1 MEGKKGFVLYTNKK
15 FLLEA
20 LTDEQ
25 AGILF
30 KHIYNYVNDKYTNEN
45 EDDIPDAVIKMAW
58 LSFKADL
65 KEDLAK
71 WKNICER
78 NRENGLKGGRP
89 KQNPK
94 NPLGNLETQKT
105 QDNPEKPKKADID
118 IDIESDI
125 EIDKED
131 ISNDISLLN
140 YSIDSP
146 EIKKNQSKNP
156 SYNIIFDTWNAEKP
170 LIHHHELT
178 PIREK
183 AMDKA
188 LKNFQTNQIVDAIKH
203 YAMVLRSHY
212 KFTYKW
218 DLETFLKQEN
228 AMPRFTD
235 EGGIWNSF
243 LEAVNENPLILA
255 LEDRTEDVPTETPD
269 CIKDFMDKIK

>member
-89 KQNPK
+89 KNPK
-94 NPLGNLETQKT
+94 KPLGNLETQKT

-118 IDIESDI
+118 II
-125 EIDKED
+125 
-131 ISNDISLLN
+131 
-140 YSIDSP
+140 
-146 EIKKNQSKNP
+146 
-156 SYNIIFDTWNAEKP
+156 T
-170 LIHHHELT
+170 
-178 PIREK
+178 
-183 AMDKA
+183 
-188 LKNFQTNQIVDAIKH
+188 
-203 YAMVLRSHY
+203 VL
-212 KFTYKW
+212 
-218 DLETFLKQEN
+218 
-228 AMPRFTD
+228 
-235 EGGIWNSF
+235 
-243 LEAVNENPLILA
+243 
-255 LEDRTEDVPTETPD
+255 
-269 CIKDFMDKIK
+269 